1 VTTGCRAE
9 VLLLYRSHP
18 GRDVVPSIVRDMQTT
33 KGELHKVICTQL
45 EMLNKTSTHTYN
57 PPKKENA
64 MHLICQL
71 VFVSITQKLVTP
83 TANDTLATQ
92 LTTVC
97 VPDKIPDMRLSA
109 GFKSAAVC

>member
-1 VTTGCRAE
+1 
-9 VLLLYRSHP
+9 
-18 GRDVVPSIVRDMQTT
+18 MQAT

-45 EMLNKTSTHTYN
+45 EMQNKTSTHTHN
-57 PPKKENA
+57 SPKKENT

-83 TANDTLATQ
+83 TANNTLATQ

-97 VPDKIPDMRLSA
+97 VSDKRLDMRLSA
-109 GFKSAAVC
+109 GFKSGAVS